1 MLRGGS
7 PLPDEPDTMRDTT
20 TSAPYSFLPS
30 LDRQRRGGMVQRVQD
45 LIRDAI
51 VRHELKPGS
60 FIDKAALCAQL
71 GVSRFP
77 VSEALGR
84 LADQRLVEVLPQRGT
99 RVTLIDLADCRQAM
113 FIRRALEAEATRTVA
128 AKADERFLVKID
140 QNLRDQRAMLEKNES
155 REGFYELDLAFH
167 DLLLS
172 ELGFE
177 RVKYT
182 VEGARASL
190 NRMRLLVLTPERR
203 PRAFAEHLEI
213 AEALKKRDA
222 VASGHAMEKHL
233 DSVMRE
239 LLTCSD
245 RYPEAFAKDTFE
257 TAALVEKRNAS

>member
-1 MLRGGS
+1 
-7 PLPDEPDTMRDTT
+7 
-20 TSAPYSFLPS
+20 
-30 LDRQRRGGMVQRVQD
+30 MVQRVQD

-51 VRHELKPGS
+51 VRHELKPGTY
-60 FIDKAALCAQL
+60 IDKAALCAQL

-113 FIRRALEAEATRTVA
+113 FIRRALEAETVRTLA
-128 AKADERFLVKID
+128 ARADEHFLAKID
-140 QNLRDQRAMLEKNES
+140 QNIRDQRAMLDNDS

-177 RVKYT
+177 RVKHT

-203 PRAFAEHLEI
+203 PRAYAEHVEI
-213 AEALKKRDA
+213 AEALKRRDA
-222 VASGHAMEKHL
+222 LAAGRAMEKHL
-233 DSVMRE
+233 DTVMQE
-239 LLTCSD
+239 LFACANK
-245 RYPEAFAKDTFE
+245 YPEAFAKDSFDGATPVE
-257 TAALVEKRNAS
+257 TRNAS

>member
-1 MLRGGS
+1 MRRHDSL
-7 PLPDEPDTMRDTT
+7 LLDEPDPMRDTARST
-20 TSAPYSFLPS
+20 PYSFLPS
-30 LDRQRRGGMVQRVQD
+30 LDRARRGGMVQRVQD

-51 VRHELKPGS
+51 VRHELKPGT

-113 FIRRALEAEATRTVA
+113 FIRRALEAEATRAVA
-128 AKADERFLVKID
+128 AKADDRFLGIVD
-140 QNLRDQRAMLEKNES
+140 QNLRDQKTMLENDS

-177 RVKYT
+177 RVKHT

-190 NRMRLLVLTPERR
+190 NRMRLLLLTPERR
-203 PRAFAEHLEI
+203 PRAYAEHVEI
-213 AEALKKRDA
+213 VEALKTRDPA
-222 VASGHAMEKHL
+222 ASGRAMEKHL
-233 DSVMRE
+233 DSAMRE
-239 LLTCSD
+239 LLAASD
-245 RYPEAFAKDTFE
+245 KYPEAFAKDAFDTV
-257 TAALVEKRNAS
+257 TLVEKRNAS

>member
-1 MLRGGS
+1 
-7 PLPDEPDTMRDTT
+7 
-20 TSAPYSFLPS
+20 
-30 LDRQRRGGMVQRVQD
+30 MVQRVQD

-51 VRHELKPGS
+51 VRHELKPGT

-113 FIRRALEAEATRTVA
+113 FIRRALEAEASRAVA
-128 AKADERFLVKID
+128 AQADERFLAKID
-140 QNLRDQRAMLEKNES
+140 ENLRNQRTMLENDS

-177 RVKYT
+177 RVKNT

-190 NRMRLLVLTPERR
+190 NRMRLLVLTAERR
-203 PRAFAEHLEI
+203 PRAFAEHLVI

-222 VASGHAMEKHL
+222 EATGRAMEKHL

-239 LLTCSD
+239 LLACSD
-245 RYPEAFAKDTFE
+245 KYPEAFAKDSFDT
-257 TAALVEKRNAS
+257 TAPVEKRNAS

>member
-1 MLRGGS
+1 
-7 PLPDEPDTMRDTT
+7 MRDTGST
-20 TSAPYSFLPS
+20 PYSFLPS

-51 VRHELKPGS
+51 VRHELKPGT

-99 RVTLIDLADCRQAM
+99 RVTLIDLDDCRQAM
-113 FIRRALEAEATRTVA
+113 FIRRALEAEAARIVGA
-128 AKADERFLVKID
+128 QGNEQFLTKID
-140 QNLRDQRAMLEKNES
+140 QNLRDQRTMLENDS
-155 REGFYELDLAFH
+155 REGFYELDIAFH

-177 RVKYT
+177 RVKNT

-190 NRMRLLVLTPERR
+190 MRMRLLVLTPERR
-203 PRAFAEHLEI
+203 PRAYAEHVEI
-213 AEALKKRDA
+213 AAALKSRDGTA
-222 VASGHAMEKHL
+222 AGRAMEKHL
-233 DSVMRE
+233 DSMMRE
-239 LLTCSD
+239 LNAASHK
-245 RYPEAFAKDTFE
+245 YPEAFVKDVPE
-257 TAALVEKRNAS
+257 TPDEKRNAS

>member
-1 MLRGGS
+1 
-7 PLPDEPDTMRDTT
+7 
-20 TSAPYSFLPS
+20 
-30 LDRQRRGGMVQRVQD
+30 MVQRVQD

-51 VRHELKPGS
+51 VRHELKPGTY
-60 FIDKAALCAQL
+60 IDKAALCAQL

-113 FIRRALEAEATRTVA
+113 FIRRALEAETVRAVA
-128 AKADERFLVKID
+128 ARADEQFLAKID
-140 QNLRDQRAMLEKNES
+140 QNIRDQRAMLDNDS

-177 RVKYT
+177 RVKHT

-203 PRAFAEHLEI
+203 PRAYAEHVEI

-222 VASGHAMEKHL
+222 LAAGRMMEKHL
-233 DSVMRE
+233 DTVMQE
-239 LLTCSD
+239 LFACASK
-245 RYPEAFAKDTFE
+245 YPEAFAKDSFDGAAPVE
-257 TAALVEKRNAS
+257 TRNAS

>member
-1 MLRGGS
+1 MAHELD
-7 PLPDEPDTMRDTT
+7 PMRDTRT
-20 TSAPYSFLPS
+20 TPYTFLPS
-30 LDRQRRGGMVQRVQD
+30 LDRARRGGMVQRVQH

-51 VRHELKPGS
+51 VRTEVKPGT
-60 FIDKAALCAQL
+60 FIDKAALGAQL

-84 LADQRLVEVLPQRGT
+84 LADQGLVEVLPQRGT

-113 FIRRALEAEATRTVA
+113 FIRRALEAEAVRTIA
-128 AKADERFLVKID
+128 ARPSEDFLAKID
-140 QNLRDQRAMLEKNES
+140 QNIRDQRAMLDNDS
-155 REGFYELDLAFH
+155 REGFYDLHLAFH

-177 RVKYT
+177 RVKPP

-203 PRAFAEHLEI
+203 PRAYAEHVEI

-222 VASGHAMEKHL
+222 LAAGRAMEKHL
-233 DSVMRE
+233 DTVMQE
-239 LLTCSD
+239 LFACAKK
-245 RYPEAFAKDTFE
+245 YP
-257 TAALVEKRNAS
+257 

>member
-1 MLRGGS
+1 
-7 PLPDEPDTMRDTT
+7 MRDTARST
-20 TSAPYSFLPS
+20 PYSFLPS

-51 VRHELKPGS
+51 VRHELKPGTY
-60 FIDKAALCAQL
+60 IDKAALCAQL

-113 FIRRALEAEATRTVA
+113 FIRRALETETVRAVA
-128 AKADERFLVKID
+128 AGADEQFLAKID
-140 QNLRDQRAMLEKNES
+140 QNIRDQRAMLDNDS
-155 REGFYELDLAFH
+155 REGFYELDLGFH

-177 RVKYT
+177 RVRHT

-203 PRAFAEHLEI
+203 PRAYAEHVEI

-222 VASGHAMEKHL
+222 VAADRAMEKHL
-233 DSVMRE
+233 DTVMQE
-239 LLTCSD
+239 LFACANK
-245 RYPEAFAKDTFE
+245 YPEAFAKDSFDAAAPIE
-257 TAALVEKRNAS
+257 TRNAS

>member
-1 MLRGGS
+1 
-7 PLPDEPDTMRDTT
+7 MRDTT
-20 TSAPYSFLPS
+20 RSSPYSFLPS

-51 VRHELKPGS
+51 VRHELKPGTY
-60 FIDKAALCAQL
+60 IDKAALCAQL

-99 RVTLIDLADCRQAM
+99 RVTLIDLADCKQAM
-113 FIRRALEAEATRTVA
+113 FIRRALEAEAVRVVA
-128 AKADERFLVKID
+128 AQASDQFLAKID
-140 QNLRDQRAMLEKNES
+140 QNLRDQRTMLENDS

-177 RVKYT
+177 RVKHT

-203 PRAFAEHLEI
+203 PRAYAEHVVI
-213 AEALKKRDA
+213 AEALKRRDA
-222 VASGHAMEKHL
+222 LAAGRAMEKHL
-233 DSVMRE
+233 DTVMQE
-239 LLTCSD
+239 LFACANKH
-245 RYPEAFAKDTFE
+245 PEAFAKDSFDG
-257 TAALVEKRNAS
+257 AAPVEARNAS